1 MTTNQNSRNMLSQ
14 IDSQV
19 NHFLFLKEINDH
31 CKDESEINR
40 SDGFLTR
47 KSGDVHAKKTARSFT
62 LQVEW
67 EGGSSKWV
75 PLVNLKN
82 SNPVELSEY
91 AVARQLQE

>member
-1 MTTNQNSRNMLSQ
+1 MTTNQNSGNMLSQ

-19 NHFLFLKEINDH
+19 NHFLFLKEINDN
-31 CKDESEINR
+31 CKDEYEINR

-47 KSGDVHAKKTARSFT
+47 KSGDVHANKTARNFT

-67 EGGSSKWV
+67 EGGSYKWV
-75 PLVNLKN
+75 PLVHLKH